1 MIIESIKKIEAKKAG
16 DDIAKKSQQ
25 ESYNAIAEAP
35 SELENAVSEA
45 PDNNI
50 ALPTMSILD
59 NDPEDVVAQ
68 VEEEKGGDDPKT
80 IIFGKELPN

>member
-1 MIIESIKKIEAKKAG
+1 MIIESIKKIEKKKAG
-16 DDIAKKSQQ
+16 DDVAKKAQQ

-35 SELENAVSEA
+35 SELENVVTEVE
-45 PDNNI
+45 DQNI

-59 NDPEDVVAQ
+59 NDPEDVPQ

-80 IIFGKELPN
+80 IIFGKELPD